1 MFGYIRVYKPDL
13 KISEYETY
21 KSIYCGL
28 CQQLGQEYTPL
39 ANWMTLSFDF
49 TFLAALNMA
58 LAEDKP
64 VYTKRKCPANPL
76 KKCIMADLGEIQ
88 SHCCDCAVLML
99 WYKLEDDLKDHG
111 TASRLRA
118 AALYPAARLA
128 YRKAAQRRP
137 ELDQLIGNNMRLQAE
152 TEAACTASVDLAS
165 EPTAQVLSG
174 LFSTL
179 SEDPVQKRVL
189 ERLGYLLGRYVYLC
203 DALDDLEDDREKGN
217 YNPFLA
223 DQSAGTEQI
232 ETAIGTL
239 YLTIAEAAKTFEL
252 LELKRFEP
260 ILANILYLGMKETV
274 DSIVSKKGEI
284 R

>member
-39 ANWMTLSFDF
+39 ARMTLSFDF

-76 KKCIMADLGEIQ
+76 KKCIMADLREIQ

-223 DQSAGTEQI
+223 DQSAGPEQI

-274 DSIVSKKGEI
+274 DSIVSKKEK
-284 R
+284 

>member
-39 ANWMTLSFDF
+39 ARMTLSFDF

-118 AALYPAARLA
+118 AALSPAARLA

-223 DQSAGTEQI
+223 DQSAGPEQI

-274 DSIVSKKGEI
+274 DSIVSKKEK
-284 R
+284 

>member
-39 ANWMTLSFDF
+39 ARMTLSFDF

-165 EPTAQVLSG
+165 EPTARMLSG

-223 DQSAGTEQI
+223 DQSARPEQI

-274 DSIVSKKGEI
+274 DSIVSKKEK
-284 R
+284 

>member
-39 ANWMTLSFDF
+39 ARMTLSFDF

-203 DALDDLEDDREKGN
+203 DALDDLEDDPEKGN

-223 DQSAGTEQI
+223 DQSAGPEQI

-274 DSIVSKKGEI
+274 DSIVSKKEK
-284 R
+284 

>member
-39 ANWMTLSFDF
+39 ARMTLSFDF

-58 LAEDKP
+58 LTEDKP

-76 KKCIMADLGEIQ
+76 KKCIMADLREIQ

-223 DQSAGTEQI
+223 DQSAGPEQI

-274 DSIVSKKGEI
+274 DSIVSKKEK
-284 R
+284 

>member
-28 CQQLGQEYTPL
+28 CQQLGREYTPL
-39 ANWMTLSFDF
+39 ARMTLSFDF

-76 KKCIMADLGEIQ
+76 KKCIMADLREIQ

-223 DQSAGTEQI
+223 DQSAGPEQI

-252 LELKRFEP
+252 MELKRFEP

-274 DSIVSKKGEI
+274 DSIVSKKEK
-284 R
+284 

>member
-28 CQQLGQEYTPL
+28 CQQLGREYTPL
-39 ANWMTLSFDF
+39 ARMTLSFDF

-76 KKCIMADLGEIQ
+76 KKCIMADLREIQ

-223 DQSAGTEQI
+223 DQSAGPKQI

-274 DSIVSKKGEI
+274 DSIVSKKEK
-284 R
+284 

>member
-28 CQQLGQEYTPL
+28 CQQLGREYTPL
-39 ANWMTLSFDF
+39 ARMTLSFDF

-203 DALDDLEDDREKGN
+203 DALDDLEDDRKKGN

-223 DQSAGTEQI
+223 DQSAGPEQI

-274 DSIVSKKGEI
+274 DSIVSKKEK
-284 R
+284 

>member
-1 MFGYIRVYKPDL
+1 M

-21 KSIYCGL
+21 KAIYCGL
-28 CQQLGQEYTPL
+28 CRELGREYGP
-39 ANWMTLSFDF
+39 AARMTLSFDF
-49 TFLAALNMA
+49 TFLAALMMA

-64 VYTKRKCPANPL
+64 VYTRRKCAANPL
-76 KKCIMADLGEIQ
+76 KSCIMADLGKIQ
-88 SHCCDCAVLML
+88 SRCCDCAVLML

-128 YRKAAQRRP
+128 YQKAAGRQP
-137 ELDQLIGNNMRLQAE
+137 ELDQLIGDNMRLQAE
-152 TEAACTASVDLAS
+152 TEAAGTASADLAS
-165 EPTAQVLSG
+165 EPTARVLSG
-174 LFSTL
+174 LLSTL
-179 SEDPVQKRVL
+179 SDDPMQKRVL
-189 ERLGYLLGRYVYLC
+189 ERLGYLMGRYVYLC

-223 DQSAGTEQI
+223 DQSAGPEQI
-232 ETAIGTL
+232 ENAIGTL

-260 ILANILYLGMKETV
+260 ILANILYQGMKETV
-274 DSIVSKKGEI
+274 DSIVSKKEKTI
-284 R
+284 

>member
-28 CQQLGQEYTPL
+28 CQQLGREYTPL
-39 ANWMTLSFDF
+39 ARMTLSFDF

-76 KKCIMADLGEIQ
+76 KKCIMADLREIQ

-223 DQSAGTEQI
+223 DQSARPEQI

-274 DSIVSKKGEI
+274 DSIVSKKEK
-284 R
+284 

>member
-28 CQQLGQEYTPL
+28 CQQLGREYTPL
-39 ANWMTLSFDF
+39 ARMTLSFDF

-76 KKCIMADLGEIQ
+76 KKCIMADLREIQ

-118 AALYPAARLA
+118 AAFYPAARLA

-223 DQSAGTEQI
+223 DQSAEPEQI
-232 ETAIGTL
+232 ETVIGTL

-274 DSIVSKKGEI
+274 DSIVSKKEK
-284 R
+284 

>member
-28 CQQLGQEYTPL
+28 CQQLGREYTPL
-39 ANWMTLSFDF
+39 ARMTLSFDF

-76 KKCIMADLGEIQ
+76 KRCIMADLREIQ

-165 EPTAQVLSG
+165 EPTARVLSG

-179 SEDPVQKRVL
+179 SEDPVHKRVL

-223 DQSAGTEQI
+223 DQSARPEQI

-274 DSIVSKKGEI
+274 DSIVSKKEK
-284 R
+284 

>member
-39 ANWMTLSFDF
+39 ARMTLSFDF

-76 KKCIMADLGEIQ
+76 KKCIMADLREIQ

-203 DALDDLEDDREKGN
+203 DALDDLEDYREKGN

-223 DQSAGTEQI
+223 DQSAGPEQI

-274 DSIVSKKGEI
+274 DSIVSKKEK
-284 R
+284 

>member
-39 ANWMTLSFDF
+39 ARMTLSFDF

-223 DQSAGTEQI
+223 AQSAGPEQI

-274 DSIVSKKGEI
+274 DSIVSKKEK
-284 R
+284 

>member
-39 ANWMTLSFDF
+39 ARMTLSFDF

-223 DQSAGTEQI
+223 DQSAGPEQI

-274 DSIVSKKGEI
+274 DSIVSKKEK
-284 R
+284 

>member
-28 CQQLGQEYTPL
+28 CQQLGQEYPPL
-39 ANWMTLSFDF
+39 ARMPLSFDF

-223 DQSAGTEQI
+223 DQSAGPEQI

-274 DSIVSKKGEI
+274 DSIVSKKEK
-284 R
+284 

>member
-28 CQQLGQEYTPL
+28 CQQLGREYTPL
-39 ANWMTLSFDF
+39 ARMTLSFDF

-99 WYKLEDDLKDHG
+99 WYKLEDDFKDHG

-223 DQSAGTEQI
+223 DQSAGPEQI

-274 DSIVSKKGEI
+274 DSIVSKKEK
-284 R
+284 

>member
-21 KSIYCGL
+21 KAIYCGL
-28 CQQLGQEYTPL
+28 CRELGREYGP
-39 ANWMTLSFDF
+39 AARMTLSFDF
-49 TFLAALNMA
+49 TFLAALMMA

-64 VYTKRKCPANPL
+64 VYTRRKCATNPL
-76 KKCIMADLGEIQ
+76 KSCIMADLGEIQ
-88 SHCCDCAVLML
+88 SRCCDCAVLML

-128 YRKAAQRRP
+128 YQKAAGRQP
-137 ELDQLIGNNMRLQAE
+137 ELDQLIGDNMRLQAE
-152 TEAACTASVDLAS
+152 TEAAGTASADLAS
-165 EPTAQVLSG
+165 EPTARVLSG
-174 LFSTL
+174 LLSTL
-179 SEDPVQKRVL
+179 SDDPMQKRVL
-189 ERLGYLLGRYVYLC
+189 ERLGYLMGRYVYLC

-223 DQSAGTEQI
+223 DQSAGPEQI
-232 ETAIGTL
+232 ENAIGTL

-260 ILANILYLGMKETV
+260 ILANILYQGMKETV
-274 DSIVSKKGEI
+274 DSIVSKKEKTI
-284 R
+284 

>member
-28 CQQLGQEYTPL
+28 CQQLGREYTPL
-39 ANWMTLSFDF
+39 ARMTLSFDF

-76 KKCIMADLGEIQ
+76 KKCIMADLREIQ

-137 ELDQLIGNNMRLQAE
+137 ELDQLIGNSMRLQAE

-223 DQSAGTEQI
+223 DQSARPEQI

-274 DSIVSKKGEI
+274 DSIVSKKEK
-284 R
+284 

>member
-28 CQQLGQEYTPL
+28 CQQLGREYTPL
-39 ANWMTLSFDF
+39 ARMTLSFDF

-76 KKCIMADLGEIQ
+76 KKCIMADLREIQ

-223 DQSAGTEQI
+223 DQSAGPEQI

-239 YLTIAEAAKTFEL
+239 YLTIAEAAKAFEL

-274 DSIVSKKGEI
+274 DSIVSKKEK
-284 R
+284 

>member
-1 MFGYIRVYKPDL
+1 M

-28 CQQLGQEYTPL
+28 CQQLGREYTPL
-39 ANWMTLSFDF
+39 ARMTLSFDF

-223 DQSAGTEQI
+223 DQSAGPEQI

-274 DSIVSKKGEI
+274 DSIVSKKEK
-284 R
+284 

>member
-28 CQQLGQEYTPL
+28 CQQLGQDYTPL
-39 ANWMTLSFDF
+39 ARMTLSFDF

-189 ERLGYLLGRYVYLC
+189 GRLGYLLGRYVYLC

-223 DQSAGTEQI
+223 DQSAGPEQI

-274 DSIVSKKGEI
+274 DSIVSKKEK
-284 R
+284 

>member
-28 CQQLGQEYTPL
+28 CQQLGREYTPL
-39 ANWMTLSFDF
+39 ARMTLSFDF

-137 ELDQLIGNNMRLQAE
+137 ELDQLIGNSMRLQAE

-223 DQSAGTEQI
+223 DQSAGPEQI

-274 DSIVSKKGEI
+274 DSIVSKKEK
-284 R
+284 

>member
-28 CQQLGQEYTPL
+28 CQQLGREYTPL
-39 ANWMTLSFDF
+39 ARMTLSFDF

-76 KKCIMADLGEIQ
+76 KRCIMADLREIQ

-165 EPTAQVLSG
+165 EPTARVLSG

-223 DQSAGTEQI
+223 DQSARPEQI

-274 DSIVSKKGEI
+274 DSIVSKKEK
-284 R
+284 

>member
-28 CQQLGQEYTPL
+28 CQQLGREYTPL
-39 ANWMTLSFDF
+39 ARMTLSFDF

-76 KKCIMADLGEIQ
+76 KKCIMADLREIQ

-223 DQSAGTEQI
+223 DQSAGPEQI

-274 DSIVSKKGEI
+274 DSIVSKKEK
-284 R
+284 

>member
-28 CQQLGQEYTPL
+28 CQQLGREYTPL
-39 ANWMTLSFDF
+39 ARMTLSFDF

-76 KKCIMADLGEIQ
+76 KKCIMADLREIQ

-223 DQSAGTEQI
+223 DQSAGPEQI

-252 LELKRFEP
+252 LELKRFES

-274 DSIVSKKGEI
+274 DSIVSKI